1 MRGCIGFD
9 SKGLVVSHARPGRG
23 QTICQK
29 TKDNNTVEL
38 SDYTFES
45 LIAELEGSELELA

>member
-1 MRGCIGFD
+1 
-9 SKGLVVSHARPGRG
+9 LVVSHAGPGRG

-38 SDYTFES
+38 SDYTLES
-45 LIAELEGSELELA
+45 LIEELEGAELEVA

>member
-1 MRGCIGFD
+1 MQE
-9 SKGLVVSHARPGRG
+9 VANT
-23 QTICQK
+23 QTNWLNL
-29 TKDNNTVEL
+29 KDNNTVEL

>member
-1 MRGCIGFD
+1 MQE
-9 SKGLVVSHARPGRG
+9 VANT
-23 QTICQK
+23 QTNWLK

-45 LIAELEGSELELA
+45 LIAELEGCELELA